1 MVQPVCR
8 GYQCTN
14 TDLIDAHIVPR
25 GFARDVMGAHPNNR
39 LISIDRVRPTQHGV
53 FDREILCADCD
64 GKLGDLDNYAVTV
77 CRQFRAERTIAD
89 DGLFEMLNVDGNR
102 FATFVLSVLWRASIS
117 NRTEVSK
124 VSLGQY
130 EADAGEVIFG
140 AKPLAAMPDYQ
151 LLIARYL
158 RTGKFNPAG
167 NFTYPARMTNAL
179 IGWYFSLNGF
189 RILAKLSPTPLPV
202 ELGPCIV
209 NGNDRLI
216 GSFLHYETTTEGQ
229 SAVAMAREAVFRDHD
244 LTTSG

>member
-1 MVQPVCR
+1 MR
-8 GYQCTN
+8 AY
-14 TDLIDAHIVPR
+14 
-25 GFARDVMGAHPNNR
+25 PNNR
-39 LISIDRVRPTQHGV
+39 LISIDRVRPTQHGI

-77 CRQFRAERTIAD
+77 CRLFRAKRTIAD

-117 NRTEVSK
+117 NRIEVSK
-124 VSLGQY
+124 VSLGQH

-167 NFTYPARMTNAL
+167 NFTYPARMTNEL

-229 SAVAMAREAVFRDHD
+229 SAVAMAREAFFRGHN
-244 LTTSG
+244 LATGATKSTPGRQLR